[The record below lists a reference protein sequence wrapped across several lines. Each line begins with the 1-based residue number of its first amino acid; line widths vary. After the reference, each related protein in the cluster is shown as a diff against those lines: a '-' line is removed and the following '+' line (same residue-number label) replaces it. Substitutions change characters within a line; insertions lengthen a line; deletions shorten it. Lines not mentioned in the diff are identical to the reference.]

1 MAKSS
6 LCNHATRTLYRN
18 PVDAKWHDGITS
30 TESSPI
36 LHIQSDV
43 IASTYDF
50 LLTEDTT
57 NLVQALKNIKKSKR
71 GILKNYIAADEF
83 TYVPKYDLNLRISIA
98 FFDNKKSIEIKLFVQ
113 LKNGI
118 SRSLKRVPIKIKSEL
133 ANMRKTLS
141 KLEEDYKNF

>member
-6 LCNHATRTLYRN
+6 LSNHATRTLYRKS
-18 PVDAKWHDGITS
+18 VDANWHEGITS
-30 TESSPI
+30 TEASPI

-57 NLVQALKNIKKSKR
+57 NLIQALKNIKKSKR

-83 TYVPKYDLNLRISIA
+83 TYVPKYDLNLKISIA
-98 FFDNKKSIEIKLFVQ
+98 FFENKTSIEIKLFV
-113 LKNGI
+113 
-118 SRSLKRVPIKIKSEL
+118 
-133 ANMRKTLS
+133 